1 MTLQS
6 LALFVHLMG
15 MLALFVTLALEW
27 TGVNPGRL
35 RRLSGCAFVLILASG
50 IGMAARVGVFR
61 SAWVGVSFAAMAV
74 MAVLG
79 AAARREP
86 FRRASLR
93 ARVGVALAI
102 VFLIVAKPDLLQS
115 LAIAAAALIIGA
127 AAGVM
132 PARAYSAEFR
142 GSR

>member
-6 LALFVHLMG
+6 LALFVHLIG
-15 MLALFVTLALEW
+15 MLALFVTFALEW
-27 TGVNPGRL
+27 TGIDPRHL
-35 RRLSGCAFVLILASG
+35 RRLSGCAVVLILASG
-50 IGMAARVGVFR
+50 IGMAARFGVFG

-79 AAARREP
+79 ATARREP
-86 FRRASLR
+86 FKRVSLR

-102 VFLIVAKPDLLQS
+102 VFLMVAKPDLLQS
-115 LAIAAAALIIGA
+115 LVIATGALVIGA

-132 PARAYSAEFR
+132 PARGYSEEFR